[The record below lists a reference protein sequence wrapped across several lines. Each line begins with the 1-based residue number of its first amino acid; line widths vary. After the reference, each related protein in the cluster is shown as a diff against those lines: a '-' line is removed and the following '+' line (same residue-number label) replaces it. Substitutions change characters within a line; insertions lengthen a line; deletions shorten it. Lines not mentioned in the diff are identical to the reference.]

1 MFWWLTKK
9 GRKEHEAKIRAD
21 EQLRINAENAAMKR
35 LEEARRK
42 EAAEKAAVQ
51 KAAAEKAAAEKA
63 AAEKAAAEKAAAEKA
78 AAEKAAAEKAA
89 AEKAAAEKAAAE
101 KAAAE
106 KAAAEKAAAEK
117 AAAAKKTGV
126 TKEERAFIKARN
138 AARAGRWYIEKKDKS
153 EYISVLKANNGETM
167 LTSEI
172 YASEESAKSGIDTI
186 IKNVDAGKF
195 VVYEDKRG
203 NFYFKLKTAAN
214 KLLCVGE
221 IYQSRQACESSA
233 ERVRMIAAKSP
244 VSDEI
249 IETEQYIKYEPA
261 PGELKPNNG
270 GKWKVVKEGGKYSA
284 KLYASNGVLLLSA
297 EEVSTV
303 AQAQKAVENIQKN
316 ARNNNFVIDR
326 DKNGRYY
333 YKLRNAQK
341 TTICV
346 GESYDT
352 VGACS
357 SAIESVKKFCG
368 SKLVED

>member
-35 LEEARRK
+35 LEDARRK

-51 KAAAEKAAAEKA
+51 KAAAEKA

-138 AARAGRWYIEKKDKS
+138 AARAGRWYIEKKDKN

-221 IYQSRQACESSA
+221 IFRT
-233 ERVRMIAAKSP
+233 K
-244 VSDEI
+244 
-249 IETEQYIKYEPA
+249 
-261 PGELKPNNG
+261 
-270 GKWKVVKEGGKYSA
+270 
-284 KLYASNGVLLLSA
+284 
-297 EEVSTV
+297 
-303 AQAQKAVENIQKN
+303 
-316 ARNNNFVIDR
+316 
-326 DKNGRYY
+326 
-333 YKLRNAQK
+333 
-341 TTICV
+341 
-346 GESYDT
+346 
-352 VGACS
+352 
-357 SAIESVKKFCG
+357 
-368 SKLVED
+368 